1 MTIDDIGAIRDVP
14 SIQGKVSPAE
24 WRART
29 ELAACYRLA
38 HRDGWNNGIYNHC
51 TVRAPDDPDRF
62 LIKAHKLM
70 WDEITA
76 SNLISVNMHD
86 ELDEG
91 SKVNRPGF
99 VLHSAIMRARPDVQ
113 AIVHIHP
120 ESCIAVS
127 ASKDGLLPTC
137 QQALRFYGRMAYHD
151 YEGITENA
159 DERDRIVANLGDKP
173 AMLMRNHGATTLGP
187 SIADAYVM
195 MGNLISA
202 CEIQLQ
208 LQAAGVE
215 MSLPSPELCEATV
228 AQIKA
233 HEAGRGQD
241 DWPGRM
247 RELDRM
253 NAGYRD

>member
-1 MTIDDIGAIRDVP
+1 MANDDISAIRDVP
-14 SIQGKVSPAE
+14 SLKGKVSPEE
-24 WRART
+24 WQART

-51 TVRAPDDPDRF
+51 TVRSPDDPDQF

-76 SNLISVNMHD
+76 SNLISVNMNE
-86 ELDEG
+86 ELDES

-99 VLHSAIMRARPDVQ
+99 VLHSAVMRARPDVG

-120 ESCIAVS
+120 DACIAVS
-127 ASKDGLLPTC
+127 ASKEGLLPTC

-159 DERDRIVANLGDKP
+159 DERERIVANLGDKP

-187 SIADAYVM
+187 NIADAYVM

-215 MSLPSPELCEATV
+215 MALPSPELCEATV

-253 NAGYRD
+253 DAGYRD

>member
-1 MTIDDIGAIRDVP
+1 MTSDDISAIRDVP
-14 SIQGKVSPAE
+14 SLQGKVSSEE
-24 WRART
+24 WQART

-51 TVRAPDDPDRF
+51 TVRSPDDPDRF

-76 SNLISVNMHD
+76 SNLISVNMNE
-86 ELDEG
+86 ELDES

-99 VLHSAIMRARPDVQ
+99 VLHSAVMRARPDVS

-120 ESCIAVS
+120 DSCIAVS
-127 ASKDGLLPTC
+127 ASKDGLLP
-137 QQALRFYGRMAYHD
+137 
-151 YEGITENA
+151 
-159 DERDRIVANLGDKP
+159 
-173 AMLMRNHGATTLGP
+173 MLMRNHGATTLGP
-187 SIADAYVM
+187 TIGDAYVM

-215 MSLPSPELCEATV
+215 MALPSPELCEATV

-241 DWPGRM
+241 DWPGRL

-253 NAGYRD
+253 DTGYRD